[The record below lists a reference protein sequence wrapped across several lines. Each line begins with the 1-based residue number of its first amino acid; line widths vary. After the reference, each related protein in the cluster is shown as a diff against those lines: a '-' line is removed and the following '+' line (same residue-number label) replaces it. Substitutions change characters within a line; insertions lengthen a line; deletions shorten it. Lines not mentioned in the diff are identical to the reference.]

1 MDVIKKRNNFVETL
15 DITYDNTQRLIKN
28 GIESLKRFN
37 HQDNAQKLRIL
48 FAHKIKNYLWTGFFV
63 FGVILV
69 INVVIMTFYLVD
81 SDYNYTLM
89 DNTYV
94 DAVLPAQDIGG
105 VMDMGIVRLEQAKY
119 SSLSVGDQVVVYGD
133 FSLDIYWVE
142 TIVSLDDK
150 TRSIELTYDE
160 VSTNT
165 YHIEEIVGQF
175 TSNAD
180 FFGTIYYTS
189 TYIRGYIF
197 IALSHVLLMVG
208 YWHAFLNKWNV
219 ASANQESTNYREDL
233 GILSG
238 LDRDLLD
245 EEPVDSLK
253 DAETVK
259 FPATVSNIER
269 AIETTKVIEA
279 ADVIF
284 TGPITRT
291 KGDIINYITADTGL
305 SNYTG
310 KQFLKYFSQV
320 IIEELSIG
328 NDIHIIN
335 FGKFTTVTIPA
346 KDAVNPRNNEK
357 IIVAEHRQARL
368 RFYNEIKSKL

>member
-1 MDVIKKRNNFVETL
+1 MEVLKKRNSFVEAL

-37 HQDNAQKLRIL
+37 HQDNAQKLRTL
-48 FAHKIKNYLWTGFFV
+48 FAHKIKNYLWTGFFI

-69 INVVIMTFYLVD
+69 INVVIMTFYLAD
-81 SDYNYTLM
+81 SGYNYTLM
-89 DNTYV
+89 DNSYI
-94 DAVLPAQDIGG
+94 DAVLPEQDIGG
-105 VMDMGIVRLEQAKY
+105 VMDLGIVRLEQAKY
-119 SSLSVGDQVVVYGD
+119 SSLSIGDQVVVYGD
-133 FSLDIYWVE
+133 FSLDVYWVE
-142 TIVSLDDK
+142 TVVSLDDETK
-150 TRSIELTYDE
+150 TIGLTYDE
-160 VSTNT
+160 ISINT

-197 IALSHVLLMVG
+197 LALSHVLLMVG
-208 YWHAFLNKWNV
+208 YWHAFLSKWGTESVNV
-219 ASANQESTNYREDL
+219 KSTNYREDL

-238 LDRDLLD
+238 TDHNILD
-245 EEPVDSLK
+245 ENPVDTLR
-253 DAETVK
+253 DTETAK
-259 FPATVSNIER
+259 FPGTVSNKER
-269 AIETTKVIEA
+269 TREKTKVIEA
-279 ADVIF
+279 TDTIF
-284 TGPITRT
+284 TGPITRS

-310 KQFLKYFSQV
+310 KQFLKYFSEV
-320 IIEELSIG
+320 ITEELTKG
-328 NDIHIIN
+328 NDIHIVN

-357 IIVAEHRQARL
+357 IVVDEHRQARL
-368 RFYNEIKSKL
+368 RFYNEIKSKV